1 MPQAEANIGTVGHV
15 DHGKTTL
22 VKALSGV
29 WTDRHS
35 EEIKRGISIRLGYAD
50 ASIYKCEKC
59 ESPDGYTTKPVC
71 PKCGGKAKF
80 LRKIS
85 FVDSPGHETLI
96 ATMLSGSAL
105 MDGVMLVI
113 AADEQ
118 CPQPQTKEH
127 LLALK
132 IMGIK
137 NIVVAQN
144 KIDMVDKEAAKANK
158 ADIEALL
165 SKMGI
170 TAPIIPIAANSN
182 ANIDALIAAL
192 QEMVPTPHRDPSKL
206 VKMYLARSFDVNKP
220 GSEITTMKGGVVGG
234 SLMQGELKVGDQIEI
249 KPGIKRVRQNQETWE
264 AVRTTI
270 VEIDE
275 GTEKLE
281 KAVPGGLIAVQT
293 TLDPYLTKSD
303 ALSGNVLGIV
313 GTLPEPMK
321 TIECNIHLIEREL
334 IDSEFDIKPNEPLML
349 SLGTT
354 ITVGT
359 IQKQK
364 GAQYTMGLKIPFV
377 AQKGSRFAISKRIEM
392 KWRLIGYGE
401 IV

>member
-80 LRKIS
+80 LRKVS

-401 IV
+401 LI